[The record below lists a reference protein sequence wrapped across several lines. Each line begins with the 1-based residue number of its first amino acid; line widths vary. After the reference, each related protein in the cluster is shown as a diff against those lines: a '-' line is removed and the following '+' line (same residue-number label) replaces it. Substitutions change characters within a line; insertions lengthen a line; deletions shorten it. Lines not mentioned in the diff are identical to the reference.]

1 MQYDDN
7 SNYEKDNNDEEG
19 EEFTFYPSCEGGNK
33 RGSPEQ
39 GLATAIAQ
47 LFDDHEPNDENRPPQ

>member
-39 GLATAIAQ
+39 GLATAIA
-47 LFDDHEPNDENRPPQ
+47 